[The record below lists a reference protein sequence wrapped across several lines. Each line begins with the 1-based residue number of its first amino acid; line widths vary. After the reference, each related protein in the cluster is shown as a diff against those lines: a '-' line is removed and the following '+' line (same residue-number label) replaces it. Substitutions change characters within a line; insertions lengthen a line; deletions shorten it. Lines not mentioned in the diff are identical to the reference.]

1 MARKKSGKK
10 RSFVFHDLWLE
21 IFHALEPEPAYELLM
36 AIEKYHKEQAVE
48 LNNPLLIPSFMMIK
62 AMMDEDN
69 ASYQETCEKRKK
81 VAADAW
87 EERKKKSANDAN
99 ASKSIQNDAN
109 AENEEP
115 VEVVNDDSHRV
126 PYQDVVNMYHEICV
140 SLPTVRAV
148 SDSRRKLIR
157 SRYNQYGIDEIRTV
171 FEKAEASDF
180 LTGRSENSWR
190 CGFDWLLN
198 PSNFLKVL
206 EGNYDNKGLHSPND
220 PYQGSG
226 NDFLDMLKE
235 EDYT

>member
-1 MARKKSGKK
+1 MNVS
-10 RSFVFHDLWLE
+10 SFVF
-21 IFHALEPEPAYELLM
+21 YTSSKELIDKLSD
-36 AIEKYHKEQAVE
+36 EQAGVLFKTILAYTTDCDVKE
-48 LNNPLLIPSFMMIK
+48 MDLATEITFTSIK
-62 AMMDEDN
+62 QYLDEN
-69 ASYQETCEKRKK
+69 YKKRQKKAEKNRENGSKGGRPRK
-81 VAADAW
+81 ATND
-87 EERKKKSANDAN
+87 DAN
-99 ASKSIQNDAN
+99 ASKSIQKDAN
-109 AENEEP
+109 ADNEEP
-115 VEVVNDDSHRV
+115 VEIVTDDSHRT

-206 EGNYDNKGLHSPND
+206 EGNYDNKGSHSPND